1 MNFHVFL
8 TDDQNTKV
16 LSHEG
21 CTPSNVLFNTQTSDY
36 EDNDLLPS
44 SELELELNSSECIDA
59 GNKLNII
66 LINYV

>member
-21 CTPSNVLFNTQTSDY
+21 CTPLNVLFNTQPSDY

-44 SELELELNSSECIDA
+44 SELELNNSKCTEFST
-59 GNKLNII
+59 GNI
-66 LINYV
+66 